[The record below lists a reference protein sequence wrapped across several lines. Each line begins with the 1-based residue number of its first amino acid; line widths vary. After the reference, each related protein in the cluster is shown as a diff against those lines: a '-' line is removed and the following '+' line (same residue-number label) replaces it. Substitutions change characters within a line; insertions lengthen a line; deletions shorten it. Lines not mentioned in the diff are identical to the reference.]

1 MPPVPMNLLLRVNH
15 PKRFSVDTVVP
26 RQGEGDRGWRQTT
39 NWTTAESTKS
49 VPGSRETTSWKTS
62 ATSQQQD
69 NGLKRDIFIDIHSTG
84 CINDHLERR
93 TESSPKEQREKI
105 STPENGQ

>member
-26 RQGEGDRGWRQTT
+26 RQGEGGRGWRQTT

-49 VPGSRETTSWKTS
+49 VPGS
-62 ATSQQQD
+62 
-69 NGLKRDIFIDIHSTG
+69 NGKP
-84 CINDHLERR
+84 EY
-93 TESSPKEQREKI
+93 SSPLRFPRTTDDGDLYLYVTRI
-105 STPENGQ
+105 SISFG